1 MRLRIKKIAT
11 FTLVAL
17 TIGLFSSGQTVSAAK
32 SCPAV
37 KASISVKNNGDGTM
51 SGIITSEDSK
61 RLNGT
66 ALSRVTSVFT
76 PTPDVTTY
84 SFTDDLVFESV
95 AGKGILR
102 THNVGIIDVATG
114 LFSSINRIDSKQS
127 EGFFE
132 GAFGVLYVNGRTYDG
147 GETYHAEVTGE
158 ICYSDEKQ

>member
-17 TIGLFSSGQTVSAAK
+17 TIGLFSSAQTVSAK
-32 SCPAV
+32 GCPAV
-37 KASISVKNNGDGTM
+37 KANLSVKNNGDGTM

-66 ALSRVTSVFT
+66 ALSVSTSVFT

-84 SFTDDLVFESV
+84 SFTDDLTFKSV
-95 AGKGILR
+95 AAKGILR

-114 LFSSINRIDSKQS
+114 LFSSINRIDPKES

-132 GAFGVLYVNGRTYDG
+132 GAFGVLYINGRTYDG
-147 GETYHAEVTGE
+147 GETFYAEVTGE
-158 ICYSDEKQ
+158 ICYAD